1 MKKKILSLLCLAII
15 LISSFSFIS
24 AAASKPL
31 DEILYYEITVDP
43 RADGTLDMNYKIKW
57 KVLDSSSEGP
67 LEWIKVGAP
76 NSHVDNIVGL
86 TNNID
91 EIRYYEE
98 SGKKYIRIDL
108 DRKYSAGEILDIEY
122 SFHQTHM
129 YVVEEEQHLL
139 RYSFTPGWLTDIE
152 VKELKILWNASNVME
167 ASTSEITPNGYYV
180 WNSSLGINEKFNITV
195 KYNSDVFEY
204 NLEEQYDENEGSGD
218 GVFIIILVII
228 LFVLIILF
236 ILWLLDGSSYD
247 GGYGGRSSHIFV
259 HSSCASSCACVSS
272 CACACACAGG
282 GRAGCTKKDFYHTK
296 LSTEDINKA
305 IEKLK

>member
-1 MKKKILSLLCLAII
+1 MKKKSLSLLCLAII
-15 LISSFSFIS
+15 VICSFSFIS

-31 DEILYYEITVDP
+31 EEILYYEITVDP
-43 RADGTLDMNYKIKW
+43 RAEGTLDMNYKIKW

-108 DRKYSAGEILDIEY
+108 DRKYSTGEILDIEY

-296 LSTEDINKA
+296 LSTEAINKA